1 MVDEEIRKVVG
12 LTVLIVEVVRVDVL
26 LGFGVEED

>member
-1 MVDEEIRKVVG
+1 MVDEAIRKVVG